1 MSQVNYGHK
10 LHSSNFMKE
19 EGSSAGTFFPQ
30 CWKLIE
36 LLDLPK
42 LPSSGLAL
50 QRYCNNIFL
59 KEIHS

>member
-36 LLDLPK
+36 LLGLPK
-42 LPSSGLAL
+42 YLLV
-50 QRYCNNIFL
+50 
-59 KEIHS
+59 